1 MLVDKLRQ
9 EFDLDI
15 RWSVFPLHPNT
26 PEAGMSLDAL
36 FAGQMD
42 IEGMLLRLKRVAN
55 ELALPFGDR
64 MHTFNSRKAQE
75 LGKWAEEMGAG
86 EAFHQAVYRAYFAG
100 GKNIAEKAVVVA
112 IAESVG
118 LDPEKALQ
126 VVEDGRYASAVN
138 ADWQRAGELG
148 VTAVPTMVYKN
159 RQLVGFQPYD
169 ACRKFIGGGAV

>member
-1 MLVDKLRQ
+1 MRIDKLRQ

-26 PEAGMSLDAL
+26 PEAGMNLDEL

-42 IEGMLLRLKRVAN
+42 IEAMMSRLKRVAN
-55 ELALPFGDR
+55 ELELPFGDR

-86 EAFHQAVYRAYFAG
+86 EAFHQAVYHAYFAG
-100 GKNIAEKAVVVA
+100 GKNIAEKAVLTA
-112 IAESVG
+112 IAESIG

-126 VVEDGRYASAVN
+126 VVADGRYAAAVN
-138 ADWQRAGELG
+138 ADWQRADELG
-148 VTAVPTMVYKN
+148 VTAVPTLVYKS

-169 ACRKFIGGGAV
+169 ACRDFIDGGSV